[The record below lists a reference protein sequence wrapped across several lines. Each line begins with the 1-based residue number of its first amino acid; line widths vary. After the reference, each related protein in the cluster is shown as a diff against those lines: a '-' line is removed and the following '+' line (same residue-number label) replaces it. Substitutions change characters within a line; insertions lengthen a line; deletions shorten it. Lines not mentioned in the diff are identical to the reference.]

1 MHSLHAFPETS
12 NRLPA
17 MRALLQRVN
26 AASVTVDGH
35 EVGSIGSGLL
45 VLLGVGVMDGPED
58 LEWLARKT
66 LQLRIFADAEGAMNR
81 SITDVAGGILV
92 ISQFTLFARTKKGNR
107 PSFVDAAP
115 PEKAEALYE
124 TFCRLL
130 AARHC
135 GPVAAGKFGAHMEV
149 SLIND
154 GPVTIWID
162 TRERE

>member
-12 NRLPA
+12 NRVPA
-17 MRALLQRVN
+17 VRALIQRVK
-26 AASVTVDGH
+26 AASVTVDGD

-45 VLLGVGVMDGPED
+45 MLLGVGATDGPED

-66 LQLRIFADAEGAMNR
+66 LQLRIFADAQGAMNR
-81 SITDVAGGILV
+81 SVTEVAGGILV

-124 TFCRLL
+124 TFCRVL
-130 AARHC
+130 AGRHC
-135 GPVAAGKFGAHMEV
+135 APVASGKFGAHMEV

>member
-1 MHSLHAFPETS
+1 
-12 NRLPA
+12 
-17 MRALLQRVN
+17 MRALFQRVK
-26 AASVTVDGH
+26 AASVAVEGH

-45 VLLGVGVMDGPED
+45 ILLGVGTMDGPED

-81 SITDVAGGILV
+81 SVTEVNGGILV

-124 TFCRLL
+124 NFCRLL
-130 AARHC
+130 AARHS
-135 GPVAAGKFGAHMEV
+135 GPVATGKFGARMEV